1 MGWIARRVVGA
12 VIFACVVAI
21 LGAYAVTAGYITGE
35 PTLSTACG
43 LLIFGIAFGASL
55 GFTTY
60 MKHRD
65 KVREAWAQY
74 YARTYPQYYQRR

>member
-21 LGAYAVTAGYITGE
+21 LGTYAVTAGYITGE

-43 LLIFGIAFGASL
+43 LLIFGLAFGASL
-55 GFTTY
+55 WFTQY
-60 MKHRD
+60 MKRRD
-65 KVREAWAQY
+65 TVRKAWAEY
-74 YARTYPQYYQRR
+74 YARMYPQSYQRR